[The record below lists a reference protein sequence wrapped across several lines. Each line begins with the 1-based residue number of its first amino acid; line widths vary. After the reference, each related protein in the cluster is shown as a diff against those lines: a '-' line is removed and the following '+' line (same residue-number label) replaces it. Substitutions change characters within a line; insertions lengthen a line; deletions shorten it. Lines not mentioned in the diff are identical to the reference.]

1 MRSGSWTLE
10 FNVIEFLINNAAVY
24 MNRIKV
30 KVIGIKW
37 ILSWTG
43 ILKDPEITFCDDKI

>member
-1 MRSGSWTLE
+1 
-10 FNVIEFLINNAAVY
+10 

-43 ILKDPEITFCDDKI
+43 ILKDPEITSCDDKIWGMEGYCKQVESPQWI